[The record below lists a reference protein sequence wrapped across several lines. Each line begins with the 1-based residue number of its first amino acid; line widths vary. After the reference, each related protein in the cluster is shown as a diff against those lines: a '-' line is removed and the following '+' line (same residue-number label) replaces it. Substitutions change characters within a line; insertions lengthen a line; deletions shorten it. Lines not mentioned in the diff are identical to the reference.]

1 MRLPYLRERRH
12 HELSLDAE
20 AEAEAEALAVVGARR
35 VQAGDSISIQ

>member
-20 AEAEAEALAVVGARR
+20 AEALAVVGARR
-35 VQAGDSISIQ
+35 VQAGDSISVQ